1 MNEMK
6 QSFKNSNN
14 PNFNYGKFAVIKFQ
28 SRYLIPLS
36 KMRILSGGDVKKLKN
51 ESRD

>member
-1 MNEMK
+1 MNGMK

-14 PNFNYGKFAVIKFQ
+14 SNFNYGKFAVIEIQ

-36 KMRILSGGDVKKLKN
+36 QMRILSGGDVMELEN